1 MDVGTRIREHREAAG
16 LRQDQL
22 AEICGVSRQTISN
35 WERNKTLPDIASL
48 KVMAH
53 ELGTTIDALVGDD
66 VPEIKRRVDA
76 EARRFL
82 ALYLVTLAF
91 YCLTTFMNVASGFGS
106 EAFDAPLWR
115 YLRAVMLGVALA
127 TVIPLWRLTRRHKIV
142 FYGEFGR
149 YLNKN
154 LVLEESR
161 ATKIARSMLQHLQIW
176 NGVLITL
183 AALAGFAA
191 SSAFSP
197 AAALG
202 IIIVFAIIIAFGVCC
217 DKERQRNGGP
227 VNPPLP
233 PQR

>member
-35 WERNKTLPDIASL
+35 WERNKTLPDIESL
-48 KVMAH
+48 KLMSH

-76 EARRFL
+76 EARRIL
-82 ALYLVTLAF
+82 ALYLVSLALF
-91 YCLTTFMNVASGFGS
+91 CLTTLMNVASSFGG
-106 EAFDAPLWR
+106 ETFDGPVWG
-115 YLRAVMLGVALA
+115 YLRAVMLGAAL
-127 TVIPLWRLTRRHKIV
+127 TIIIPLWRIAKRHRIEY
-142 FYGEFGR
+142 YGELGR
-149 YLNKN
+149 YLDKN
-154 LVLEESR
+154 LVLGESR

-183 AALAGFAA
+183 AALAGLA
-191 SSAFSP
+191 SSGAFSLGSVLAILAVC
-197 AAALG
+197 AAGMAW
-202 IIIVFAIIIAFGVCC
+202 GVRQ
-217 DKERQRNGGP
+217 DRDRQRNGGP

>member
-1 MDVGTRIREHREAAG
+1 MDIGTRIREHREAAG

-48 KVMAH
+48 KIMAH

-76 EARRFL
+76 EARRIL
-82 ALYLVTLAF
+82 ALYLLNLTL
-91 YCLTTFMNVASGFGS
+91 MVASNVMNMGS
-106 EAFDAPLWR
+106 NWGGHAFDAPAWD
-115 YLRAVMLGVALA
+115 YLRAALLGAWLVTL
-127 TVIPLWRLTRRHKIV
+127 IPYIRLIRRHRFV
-142 FYGEFGR
+142 YNGEIGR
-149 YLNKN
+149 YLDKS

-183 AALAGFAA
+183 AALAGLA
-191 SSAFSP
+191 SSGAFSLGSVLAILAVC
-197 AAALG
+197 AAGMAW
-202 IIIVFAIIIAFGVCC
+202 GVRQ
-217 DKERQRNGGP
+217 DRDRQRNGGP

>member
-1 MDVGTRIREHREAAG
+1 MDIGTRIREHREAAG

-35 WERNKTLPDIASL
+35 RERNKTLPDIESL
-48 KVMAH
+48 ALIAH
-53 ELGTTIDALVGDD
+53 ELGTTVDAIIGGD

-82 ALYLVTLAF
+82 ALYLVTLAL
-91 YCLTTFMNVASGFGS
+91 YCLTTLMNVASSFGS
-106 EAFDAPLWR
+106 EVFDTPLWR
-115 YLRAVMLGVALA
+115 YLRAVMLGVVLA
-127 TVIPLWRLTRRHKIV
+127 TVIPFWRLTRRHKIV
-142 FYGEFGR
+142 YYGELGR
-149 YLNKN
+149 YLDKN

-161 ATKIARSMLQHLQIW
+161 TTKIARSMLQHLQIW
-176 NGVLITL
+176 NGVLMTL
-183 AALAGFAA
+183 AALAGLAA

-197 AAALG
+197 GAALG
-202 IIIVFAIIIAFGVCC
+202 IIIVFGIVIALGVCC
-217 DKERQRNGGP
+217 DKDRQRYGGP